1 MAVIWARLVRPRPDR
16 TAARVRFVGWTV
28 AALYCVLVVRLFW
41 MQILDGA
48 RYRDLARL
56 NSVRT
61 IPIRAPRGLILDRH
75 LRVLVDNAP
84 AVSVG
89 ITPAELPRDPA
100 QAQAVVESLAGFLNL
115 PLPAVEAKVASQ
127 RVRPYAPARLAVDV
141 DPGLVAR
148 LEERTAS
155 LPGMTIWQDS
165 KRSYPVAEA
174 AHVLG
179 YVGEITQG
187 QLERLKDRGYRLG
200 DWLGQTGLES
210 YYDEKLR
217 GVDGGKEVR
226 IDAGGHELGILRE
239 VPPQPGQ
246 NLVLTIDAG
255 LQAVAEDAMGQDAGA
270 IVALDPRNGEI
281 LAMVS
286 KPDYPASAF
295 AGRVDAKVWDA
306 LNHDERH
313 PMDNRAVQGLYPPG
327 SVFKIV
333 TALAALQEGAITP
346 ETHFTCNGIFWISTW
361 PYRCWKEIGHGSI
374 ALEQAII
381 ESCDIFFYQVGLKLK
396 VDALARWTRNFG
408 FGTKT
413 GIDLP
418 DEQAGVVPDPAWKQ
432 LKEGLPWF
440 PGNTVMMAIGQGYMQ
455 ATILQLARATAAVAN
470 GGFLVHPHLLK
481 SVTSSEG
488 DQVETEPVAKSV
500 DLGLNPDYV
509 SLVQRGM
516 EGAVES
522 PRGTASRARVDGLSV
537 AGKTGTAQNSQGED
551 HAVFV
556 CFAPVES
563 PQVAIAIIVE
573 HGGEGGLSAA
583 PIAKRM
589 LEYLYKDGQ

>member
-1 MAVIWARLVRPRPDR
+1 VAVIWARLARPRPDR
-16 TAARVRFVGWTV
+16 TAARVRFVGWFV
-28 AALYCVLVVRLFW
+28 AVLYAALVGRLFW

-56 NSVRT
+56 NSVR
-61 IPIRAPRGLILDRH
+61 IVPSRAPRGLILDRH
-75 LRVLVDNAP
+75 MRVLVDNAP
-84 AVSVG
+84 ALSVG

-100 QAQAVVESLAGFLNL
+100 AAAAVESALAALLKL
-115 PLPAVEAKVASQ
+115 PLDEVVTKVARQ
-127 RVRPYAPARLAVDV
+127 RVRPYAPARLVADL
-141 DPGLVAR
+141 DRGLVAR
-148 LEERTAS
+148 IEEQRS
-155 LPGMTIWQDS
+155 LLPGLTLWQDS
-165 KRSYPVAEA
+165 KRAYPAPEA

-179 YVGEITQG
+179 YVGEITQRE
-187 QLERLKDRGYRLG
+187 LDRLKDKGYRLG
-200 DWLGQTGLES
+200 DWLGQTGLEN

-217 GVDGGKEVR
+217 GVDGGEEVR
-226 IDAGGHELGILRE
+226 IDAGGRELGVLRD
-239 VPPQPGQ
+239 VPPQAGQ
-246 NLVLTIDAG
+246 NLVLTLDAG
-255 LQAVAEDAMGQDAGA
+255 LQEVAEDAMGEDAGA
-270 IVALDPRNGEI
+270 IVALDPRNGEV

-295 AGRVDAKVWDA
+295 SGRVDPKVWQSLMAD
-306 LNHDERH
+306 DRH

-333 TALAALQEGAITP
+333 TALAALQEGAITAQ
-346 ETHFTCNGIFWISTW
+346 THFTCNGIFWISTW

-396 VDALARWTRNFG
+396 VDALARWTRKFG

-432 LKEGLPWF
+432 AKEGLPWF
-440 PGNTVMMAIGQGYMQ
+440 PGNTVMMSIGQGYLQ
-455 ATILQLARATAAVAN
+455 ATILQLACAAAAVAN
-470 GGFLVHPHLLK
+470 GGYLVHPHLLK
-481 SVTSSEG
+481 SVTSAEG
-488 DQVETEPVAKSV
+488 DVVETEAVAKPV

-563 PQVAIAIIVE
+563 PQIAIAIIVE

-589 LEYLYKDGQ
+589 LEYLYKDAQ

>member
-1 MAVIWARLVRPRPDR
+1 MIWSRLVRPQPER
-16 TAARVRFVGWTV
+16 TAARVRAVAWSV
-28 AALYCVLVVRLFW
+28 AALFGVLFLRLFW

-56 NSVRT
+56 NSIRT
-61 IPIRAPRGLILDRH
+61 VPARAPRGLILDRH
-75 LRVLVDNAP
+75 MRVLVGNAP
-84 AVSVG
+84 ALSVG
-89 ITPAELPRDPA
+89 ITPAELPRDPL
-100 QAQAVVESLAGFLNL
+100 QAQAVIAALAALLKL
-115 PLPAVEAKVASQ
+115 PPAEVAVKVARQ
-127 RVRPYAPARLAVDV
+127 RVRPYAPARLLNDV
-141 DPGLVAR
+141 DRGLVAR
-148 LEERTAS
+148 LEEQRGS
-155 LPGMTIWQDS
+155 LPGMTLWQDS
-165 KRSYPVAEA
+165 KRAYPVAEA

-179 YVGEITQG
+179 YVGEITQR
-187 QLERLKDRGYRLG
+187 QLDRLKDHGYRLG

-210 YYDEKLR
+210 FCDEKLR

-226 IDAGGHELGILRE
+226 IDAGGREFGVLRD
-239 VPPQPGQ
+239 VPPQAGQ
-246 NLVLTIDAG
+246 NLVLTLDAG
-255 LQAVAEDAMGQDAGA
+255 LQAVAEDAMGQEAGA
-270 IVALDPRNGEI
+270 VVALDPRNGEV

-295 AGRVDAKVWDA
+295 SGRVDPAVWQS
-306 LNHDERH
+306 LLSDERH
-313 PMDNRAVQGLYPPG
+313 PMNNRAVQGLYPPG

-333 TALAALQEGAITP
+333 AALAALQEGAITAQ
-346 ETHFTCNGIFWISTW
+346 THFTCNGIFWISTW

-374 ALEQAII
+374 ALQQAII

-396 VDALARWTRNFG
+396 VDALARWTRKFG
-408 FGTKT
+408 FGAKT

-432 LKEGLPWF
+432 AKEGLPWF
-440 PGNTVMMAIGQGYMQ
+440 PGNTVMMTIGQGYLQ
-455 ATILQLARATAAVAN
+455 ATILQLACAASAVAN

-481 SVTSSEG
+481 SVTSEEG
-488 DQVETEPVAKSV
+488 DVVETEPILKPV
-500 DLGLNPDYV
+500 DLGLNPDNV
-509 SLVQRGM
+509 SLVQKGM

-522 PRGTASRARVDGLSV
+522 PRGTASRARVAGLSV

-563 PQVAIAIIVE
+563 PQVAIAILVE

-589 LEYLYKDGQ
+589 LEYLYKDAR